1 MRMGRPDHRA
11 GVDAG
16 GHSRDPTEAPALL
29 WAPACSGRCPPA
41 EGPQQ
46 GQGEWPEGRDR
57 VQRPAPVLGTVGG
70 GQQRRSGGSGVP
82 PSPLGAQGAVAGATQ
97 PLCCACVAA
106 LWTPG
111 FTEGAA
117 PTGRAAGALT
127 PPHPP
132 WASPPHGSSAQRS
145 SQAWPLPEPSSC
157 PRGHWEG
164 PRKLM
169 GPQKEG
175 PTLHLQGRRRPS
187 WEV

>member
-1 MRMGRPDHRA
+1 MGRPDHRA

-16 GHSRDPTEAPALL
+16 GHSRDPTEAPAPL

-46 GQGEWPEGRDR
+46 GQGEWPEGRDG

-70 GQQRRSGGSGVP
+70 GAAKTLRRLWCAPIPSGGTG
-82 PSPLGAQGAVAGATQ
+82 GGGWGHTATV
-97 PLCCACVAA
+97 LCLRGRPVD
-106 LWTPG
+106 PG

>member
-1 MRMGRPDHRA
+1 MPVATPVIPQRHPPRCGLQPAAA
-11 GVDAG
+11 GVHLQRA
-16 GHSRDPTEAPALL
+16 HSRAKGSGPRGGTGSRDLL
-29 WAPACSGRCPPA
+29 QSW
-41 EGPQQ
+41 
-46 GQGEWPEGRDR
+46 GQW
-57 VQRPAPVLGTVGG
+57 GG